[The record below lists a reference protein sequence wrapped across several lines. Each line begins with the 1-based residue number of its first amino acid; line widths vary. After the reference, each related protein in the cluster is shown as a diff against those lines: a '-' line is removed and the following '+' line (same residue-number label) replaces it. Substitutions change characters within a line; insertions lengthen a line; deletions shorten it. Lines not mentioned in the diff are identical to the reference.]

1 MEILFQVAKV
11 DEELARVRA
20 SLDAG
25 PARVAEA
32 ERALAAAEEAAVSFR
47 GKAQAARAEGD
58 RLNLEIKSAEAERA
72 KRLGQLNV
80 AKSNAEYSAIQKQI
94 EEIAARVGRL
104 EEEALGRY
112 EAGDASAAESRE
124 AESGKKDADAKLAGV
139 REEVAAE
146 RAGLEEE
153 RKDFEARRADLL
165 ARLEP
170 EDRALYENV
179 LARRGSALALV
190 TDEYVCTA
198 CHMSVPPQVYNLV
211 LLGRRIQH
219 CASCGR
225 ILYAESAAR
234 AGGPA
239 QSP

>member
-20 SLDAG
+20 LLDAG

-32 ERALAAAEEAAVSFR
+32 ERALAAAEEAAVSLR
-47 GKAQAARAEGD
+47 GKAQAARADGD
-58 RLNLEIKSAEAERA
+58 RLNLEIKSAEEERA
-72 KRLGQLNV
+72 KRLGQLNA

-94 EEIAARVGRL
+94 EEIAARVGKL
-104 EEEALGRY
+104 EEEALEHY
-112 EAGDASAAESRE
+112 EVGDSLAAGSRE
-124 AESGKKDADAKLAGV
+124 AETGKAGADAKLAETS
-139 REEVAAE
+139 REVAGE
-146 RAGLEEE
+146 RAGLEEK
-153 RKDFEARRADLL
+153 RKDLEARRADLL

-170 EDRALYENV
+170 EDRALYEGV

-190 TDEYVCTA
+190 TEEYICTA

-211 LLGRRIQH
+211 LLGRKIQH